1 MDRKI
6 NFRRWSD
13 VILLGL
19 VSYALV
25 YLIAS
30 VSAVQVAFGK
40 WVSLF
45 SSLHMAGQ
53 ILLALTGFYCACHL
67 LLFFNV
73 IHKRQ
78 LKNIQLCLAYPPI
91 TFSIVLCL
99 LLFLSQFDVINFFRV
114 SLFASY
120 FLAAALL
127 LIIFLSL
134 LCAYDSLYSEKRK
147 DKQEHFLV
155 PGWITNEEQKNHY
168 RWLMS
173 ECPLDEDEK
182 DMLGR
187 EMYCERI
194 ARLFEPI
201 DGDIKRKANHI
212 AIVGPFGIG
221 KTSLWR
227 SVENKLGE
235 EFVFVPVDGWGR
247 SNNTAA
253 AQIIDEMVAALSTYV
268 DCAGIRSVPMDYSE
282 VLAGADFQGASFL
295 GKMLTLHN
303 HQSPDKLMLKID
315 AILQAI
321 GKTMVVVLEDF
332 DRNPNAENGINE
344 IAGLLDRLRNF
355 KTINFIVCLAPGVKS
370 HVLSRIST
378 YREDLLSCDA
388 LELVKTT
395 IELMFD
401 YASTRADPILL
412 DTKDIDVES
421 FSATMN
427 SLIKT
432 PRDAKYALRRS
443 YTAWKSL
450 AGEVNIYDLLAI
462 NVLRYSAPE
471 AFDFVVR
478 NFDSLRKGVVD
489 IEKHV
494 QDFKRDADMSS
505 MTTIL
510 EGEDSSKVLHKI
522 NGYDETVFNV
532 VDLFSSAGI
541 KEKSARNFIKMLFPY
556 WNSIDGVGR
565 GDDALRVSGR
575 QGNFYLERII
585 KEVISA
591 EHVAYSDVEFLKGF
605 DSARDDED
613 SFIEKLSSSKY
624 WTEKYIEKISS
635 WVPIYDNDYVPADIV
650 RKFIK
655 FLVAR
660 FRLGKDVFCNEIYG
674 IESRLP
680 LLIEKIDIAAENET
694 VFSRF
699 LGEIQDEPEMLFSAI
714 QKSEKY
720 ANGLHSYKEQYMFWI
735 DQKSKLIE
743 YFKSSCLLSE
753 ERKVEV
759 VQFLNGLK
767 KN

>member
-45 SSLHMAGQ
+45 SSLHMAVQ
-53 ILLALTGFYCACHL
+53 ILLAITGFYCARHL

-127 LIIFLSL
+127 FIIFLSL
-134 LCAYDSLYSEKRK
+134 LCAYDSLYSEKRR

-187 EMYCERI
+187 EVYCERI

-344 IAGLLDRLRNF
+344 IAGLLDRLRNL

-378 YREDLLSCDA
+378 YREDLLSFNA
-388 LELVKTT
+388 VELVKLTT
-395 IELMFD
+395 QLMMSYAENRSVQIFTDDRSAELFTVAM
-401 YASTRADPILL
+401 SS
-412 DTKDIDVES
+412 V
-421 FSATMN
+421 
-427 SLIKT
+427 IKT
-432 PRDAKYALRRS
+432 PREAKCALRRA
-443 YTAWKSL
+443 YTAWESL
-450 AGEVNIYDLLAI
+450 VGEVNIYDLLAV

-471 AFDFVVR
+471 AFDFFVHHFDDLRQQGVFDVEAYVKNSKDGSDLLPVSKISSDSEQIKFFDKITGHHEVVA
-478 NFDSLRKGVVD
+478 NF
-489 IEKHV
+489 IE
-494 QDFKRDADMSS
+494 
-505 MTTIL
+505 
-510 EGEDSSKVLHKI
+510 VL
-522 NGYDETVFNV
+522 
-532 VDLFSSAGI
+532 SSAGVP
-541 KEKSARNFIKMLFPY
+541 EKNARKLIKMLFPT
-556 WNSIDGVGR
+556 WNSIDYEVHPTNVLG
-565 GDDALRVSGR
+565 VSGR
-575 QGNFYLERII
+575 QGGIYLSRII
-585 KEVISA
+585 KESLS
-591 EHVAYSDVEFLKGF
+591 EEDGAYSDVEFLKGF
-605 DSARDDED
+605 NSAGDDED
-613 SFIEKLSSSKY
+613 IFIEKLSTSKY
-624 WTEKYIEKISS
+624 WTEKYIEKLSS
-635 WVPIYDNDYVPADIV
+635 WVPLYDDNYVCADLV
-650 RKFIK
+650 NKFIK
-655 FLVAR
+655 FLVSR
-660 FRLGKDVFCNEIYG
+660 VRSGNDIFCSEIYG
-674 IESRLP
+674 SETRL
-680 LLIEKIDIAAENET
+680 LNLILKINTLKEARALF
-694 VFSRF
+694 VRF
-699 LGEIQDEPEMLFSAI
+699 LERIQDEPERLYEAI
-714 QKSEKY
+714 KESDEY
-720 ANGLHSYKEQYMFWI
+720 AKQAPSYRYQLQLWVGHKHELIQYFEQSPSLAE
-735 DQKSKLIE
+735 Q
-743 YFKSSCLLSE
+743 
-753 ERKVEV
+753 RKAEILR
-759 VQFLNGLK
+759 FLNELE
-767 KN
+767 

>member
-1 MDRKI
+1 MLCMLCVCDYICRDRSELKGVLSENI
-6 NFRRWSD
+6 EPPKWIMND
-13 VILLGL
+13 VQK
-19 VSYALV
+19 S
-25 YLIAS
+25 
-30 VSAVQVAFGK
+30 
-40 WVSLF
+40 
-45 SSLHMAGQ
+45 H
-53 ILLALTGFYCACHL
+53 YC
-67 LLFFNV
+67 
-73 IHKRQ
+73 
-78 LKNIQLCLAYPPI
+78 
-91 TFSIVLCL
+91 
-99 LLFLSQFDVINFFRV
+99 
-114 SLFASY
+114 
-120 FLAAALL
+120 
-127 LIIFLSL
+127 
-134 LCAYDSLYSEKRK
+134 
-147 DKQEHFLV
+147 
-155 PGWITNEEQKNHY
+155 
-168 RWLMS
+168 WLMS
-173 ECPLDEDEK
+173 EHPVGANEDGMLDRSSYVSRIEK
-182 DMLGR
+182 
-187 EMYCERI
+187 
-194 ARLFEPI
+194 LFESES
-201 DGDIKRKANHI
+201 RAMHI
-212 AIVGPFGIG
+212 AIAGPFGIG

-227 SVENKLGE
+227 SVKNKLKD
-235 EFVFVPVDGWGR
+235 EFIFVPVDGWGR
-247 SNNTAA
+247 SENTAA
-253 AQIIDEMVAALSTYV
+253 AQILDEMVSALSAYV
-268 DCAGIRSVPMDYSE
+268 DCASIRSVPMDYSE

-295 GKMLTLHN
+295 GKILPLHS
-303 HQSPDKLMLKID
+303 HQSPEKLMWKID
-315 AILQAI
+315 AILQTI

-332 DRNPNAENGINE
+332 DRNPNAESSLNE
-344 IAGLLDRLRNF
+344 VAGLLDRLRNL
-355 KTINFIVCLAPGVKS
+355 KTINFIVCLAPGVNS

-378 YREDLLSCDA
+378 HREDLLSCDA

-478 NFDSLRKGVVD
+478 NFDSLREGVVD

-510 EGEDSSKVLHKI
+510 EGEDSSKVFHKI

-541 KEKSARNFIKMLFPY
+541 KEKSARNFIKMLFPH

-565 GDDALRVSGR
+565 GDNALRVSGR

-635 WVPIYDNDYVPADIV
+635 WVPIYDDDYVSADIV

-660 FRLGKDVFCNEIYG
+660 FRLGKDIFCNEIYG

-720 ANGLHSYKEQYMFWI
+720 AKQAHSYRSQLQLWVDHKHLLIQYFEQ
-735 DQKSKLIE
+735 SP
-743 YFKSSCLLSE
+743 LLAE
-753 ERKVEV
+753 QRKAEILR
-759 VQFLNGLK
+759 FLNELE
-767 KN
+767 